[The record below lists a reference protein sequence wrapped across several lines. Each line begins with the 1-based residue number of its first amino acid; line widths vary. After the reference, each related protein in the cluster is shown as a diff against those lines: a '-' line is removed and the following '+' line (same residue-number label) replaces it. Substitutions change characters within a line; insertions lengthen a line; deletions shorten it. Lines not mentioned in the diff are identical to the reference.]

1 MSYQINRFD
10 GTPFITVQD
19 GTLDSTLNLKL
30 VGKNYAGYGEIQNEN
45 FLFLLENFASA
56 NPPAKA
62 ISGQVWYDSGTKK
75 LKFYDGTKFR
85 TTGGA
90 EVASTPPTGLTTG
103 DFWFD
108 TNTAQLKAWNGTD
121 FTLIGPQGTPT
132 GGKTQMVSELVKEA
146 GTTTTYPVI
155 KAYVGDTVMAV
166 FSKQAFTPDS
176 NYLDQTAFPAVKQ
189 GVTLRNALTTT
200 GVSSG
205 SDNFFWGTAA
215 DSSRLGGFPA
225 SAYVKTTDSIF
236 NTTVAFGDAGFTVG
250 DAPNPRLKVFIDG
263 AQGPVIENLVGST
276 ITLRITS
283 SGVAYNMA
291 KIDQDSIYPG
301 QNEQYDLGKSSFKW
315 DNVFAKTVIANTQGV
330 HTGNVVG
337 DLKGNINAADNTVA
351 YNATTKTFYGTFN
364 GVLVGSQASV
374 QGTLDGTVTNSL
386 RLGNKLPEVAATPD
400 TVPVRTTGGAIN
412 ATGFFGGPAEKADS
426 LKLSGTT
433 YLTASTSNTGDTI
446 AARNA
451 SGDITARFFIGT
463 ATSAQYA
470 DLAEKYLADAEY
482 VPGTV
487 VKVGGDA
494 EVTACEH
501 FADAVIGVVS
511 TAPAFKMNSELEGG
525 TYIALKG
532 RVPVRVFG
540 PVYKGNALMAHANG
554 CATATMDRGRP
565 FAVALET
572 NLEPGE
578 KLVEAVVL

>member
-10 GTPFITVQD
+10 GTPFVNVQD

-45 FLFLLENFASA
+45 FLFLLESFASA

-121 FTLIGPQGTPT
+121 FTLIGPQGTPI
-132 GGKTQMVSELVKEA
+132 GGKTQMVSELLKES

-166 FSKQAFTPDS
+166 FSKQEFTPDS
-176 NYLDQTAFPAVKQ
+176 NYLDQSAFPAIKQ

-205 SDNFFWGTAA
+205 TNNFFWGTAA

-225 SAYVKTTDSIF
+225 SSYVKTTDSVF

-250 DAPNPRLKVFIDG
+250 DQPNPRLRVFVDG
-263 AQGPVIENLVGST
+263 SQGPVIENLLGST
-276 ITLRITS
+276 ITLRVTA
-283 SGVAYNMA
+283 SGIPFNIAR
-291 KIDQDSIYPG
+291 IDQDSMAPG
-301 QNEQYDLGKSSFKW
+301 QNGQFDLGKSNFKW
-315 DNVFAKTVIANTQGV
+315 DRVFANTLIGNSQGV
-330 HTGNVVG
+330 HTGNVIG

-351 YNATTKTFYGTFN
+351 YNATTKTFFGTFN
-364 GVLVGSQASV
+364 GVLIGSNASV

-386 RLGNKLPEVAATPD
+386 RLGNKLPDVAATVD
-400 TVPVRTTGGAIN
+400 TVPVRTLAGAIN
-412 ATGFFGGPAEKADS
+412 ATGFNGGPAEKADA
-426 LKLSGTT
+426 LKLGAST
-433 YLTASTSNTGDTI
+433 YLSASTTNAGDTI
-446 AARNA
+446 AARSS

-487 VKVGGDA
+487 VKVGGDK
-494 EVTACEH
+494 EVTAAQH
-501 FADAVIGVVS
+501 IADVVIGVVS
-511 TAPAFKMNSELEGG
+511 TNPAYMMNSELEGG

-532 RVPVRVFG
+532 RVPVRVLG
-540 PVYKGNALMAHANG
+540 PVHKGSPLSATING
-554 CATATMDRGRP
+554 CATANMSPGRP

-572 NLEPGE
+572 NLDAGE
-578 KLVEAVVL
+578 KLVEAIVL

>member
-19 GTLDSTLNLKL
+19 GTLDSTTNIKL

-45 FLFLLENFASA
+45 FLFLLENFSSA

-132 GGKTQMVSELVKEA
+132 GGKTQMVSELVKES

-166 FSKQAFTPDS
+166 FSKQAFIPDA
-176 NYLDQTAFPAVKQ
+176 NYIDQTAFPAIKQ
-189 GVTLRNALTTT
+189 GVTLKNALTTT

-205 SDNFFWGTAA
+205 SNNFFWGTAA
-215 DSSRLGGFPA
+215 DSNRLGGFPA
-225 SAYVKTTDSIF
+225 SSFVKTTDSVF
-236 NTTVAFGDAGFTVG
+236 STSVAFGDTGFTVG
-250 DAPNPRLKVFIDG
+250 DAPTPRLKVFIDG
-263 AQGPVIENLVGST
+263 SAGPVIENLLGST
-276 ITLRITS
+276 ITMRITA
-283 SGVAYNMA
+283 SGVPFN
-291 KIDQDSIYPG
+291 ILRLDQDSAFPG
-301 QNEQYDLGKSSFKW
+301 QNEQYDLGKSSLKW
-315 DNVFAKTVIANTQGV
+315 DNVYAKTVIAATQGI

-351 YNATTKTFYGTFN
+351 YNATSKTFFGTFS
-364 GVLVGSQASV
+364 GTLVGSNASV
-374 QGTLDGTVTNSL
+374 TGVLDGTVTNSQK
-386 RLGNKLPEVAATPD
+386 LGNKLPDVNATVD
-400 TVPVRTTGGAIN
+400 TVPIRNSSGAIN
-412 ATGFFGGPAEKADS
+412 ASGFFGGPAEKADS
-426 LKLSGTT
+426 LKISGTT
-433 YLTASTSNTGDTI
+433 YITASTSNTANTI
-446 AARNA
+446 AARDT
-451 SGDITARFFIGT
+451 SGDLSARFFIGT

-482 VPGTV
+482 APGTV
-487 VKVGGDA
+487 IKVGGDK
-494 EVTACEH
+494 EVTATQNQ
-501 FADAVIGVVS
+501 ADIAFGVVS
-511 TAPAFKMNSELEGG
+511 TSPAYMMNSELVGG

-532 RVPVRVFG
+532 RVPVRVIG
-540 PVYKGNALMAHANG
+540 PVNKGNPLVGTVNG
-554 CATATMDRGRP
+554 CATAALTSERF
-565 FAVALET
+565 FAIALET
-572 NLEPGE
+572 DLSEGE
-578 KLVEAVVL
+578 KLLEAIIL

>member
-19 GTLDSTLNLKL
+19 GTLDSTLNIKL

-132 GGKTQMVSELVKEA
+132 GGKTQMVSELVKES

-155 KAYVGDTVMAV
+155 KAYVGDSIMAI
-166 FSKQAFTPDS
+166 FSEQAFTPDS
-176 NYLDQTAFPAVKQ
+176 NYLDQVAFPSIKQ
-189 GVTLRNALTTT
+189 GVTLRNATVN
-200 GVSSG
+200 GVTSG
-205 SDNFFWGTAA
+205 GNNFFWGTAA
-215 DSSRLGGFPA
+215 DSNRLGGFPA

-236 NTTVAFGDAGFTVG
+236 NTTVAFGDSGFTVG
-250 DAPNPRLKVFIDG
+250 DQPNPRLKVFVDG
-263 AQGPVIENLVGST
+263 SQGPVIENLVGST
-276 ITLRITS
+276 ITLRVTA
-283 SGVAYNMA
+283 SGVPFNLM
-291 KIDQDSIYPG
+291 KIDQDSAYPG
-301 QNEQYDLGKSSFKW
+301 QNEQFDLGKSNLKW
-315 DNVFAKTVIANTQGV
+315 DNVYAKTVVANTQGV

-351 YNATTKTFYGTFN
+351 FNATTKTFFGTFN

-386 RLGNKLPEVAATPD
+386 RLGNKLPDVNSVAD
-400 TVPVRTTGGAIN
+400 TVPVRSAGGIIN
-412 ATGFFGGPAEKADS
+412 ASGFNGGPAEKADT

-433 YLTASTSNTGDTI
+433 YLSADVNNTGNTI
-446 AARNA
+446 AARNP

-482 VPGTV
+482 APGTV
-487 VKVGGDA
+487 VKVGGDK
-494 EVTACEH
+494 EVTASQH
-501 FADAVIGVVS
+501 HADVVIGVVS
-511 TAPAFKMNSELEGG
+511 TNPAFKMNSELEGG

-532 RVPVRVFG
+532 RVPVRVIG
-540 PVYKGNALMAHANG
+540 PVNKGNPLTGTING
-554 CATATMDRGRP
+554 CASATMSQSRP

-572 NLEPGE
+572 NLDEGE
-578 KLVEAVVL
+578 KLVEAVIL

>member
-19 GTLDSTLNLKL
+19 GTLDSTLNIKL

-45 FLFLLENFASA
+45 FLFLLENFSSA

-132 GGKTQMVSELVKEA
+132 GGKTQMVSELVKES

-155 KAYVGDTVMAV
+155 KAYVGDTVTAV
-166 FSKQAFTPDS
+166 FSKQAFIPDA
-176 NYLDQTAFPAVKQ
+176 NYIDQTAFPTIKQ
-189 GVTLRNALTTT
+189 GVTLRSANSTT
-200 GVSSG
+200 GVTSAS
-205 SDNFFWGTAA
+205 NTFFWGTAA
-215 DSSRLGGFPA
+215 DSNRLGGFPA
-225 SAYVKTTDSIF
+225 SSYVKTTDSIF

-250 DAPNPRLKVFIDG
+250 DQPTPRLKVFVDG
-263 AQGPVIENLVGST
+263 AQGPVIENLLGST
-276 ITLRITS
+276 ITMRITA
-283 SGVAYNMA
+283 SGVPYN
-291 KIDQDSIYPG
+291 ILRLDQDSAFPG
-301 QNEQYDLGKSSFKW
+301 QNGQFDLGKSNLKW
-315 DNVFAKTVIANTQGV
+315 DNVFANNVISNTQGV

-351 YNATTKTFYGTFN
+351 YNATTKTFFGTFN
-364 GVLVGSQASV
+364 GVLVGSQATVSGV
-374 QGTLDGTVTNSL
+374 LDGTVSNAQ
-386 RLGNKLPEVAATPD
+386 RLANRLPDVNATID
-400 TVPVRTTGGAIN
+400 TVPIRNASGAIN
-412 ATGFFGGPAEKADS
+412 ASGFNGGPAEKADT

-433 YLTASTSNTGDTI
+433 YLSASVDNTGNTI

-451 SGDITARFFIGT
+451 SGDISARFFIGT

-482 VPGTV
+482 APGTV
-487 VKVGGDA
+487 VKVGGDQ
-494 EVTACEH
+494 EVTATQH
-501 FADAVIGVVS
+501 IADIAFGVVS
-511 TAPAFKMNSELEGG
+511 TAPAYMMNSELEGG

-532 RVPVRVFG
+532 RVPVRVIG
-540 PVYKGNALMAHANG
+540 QVHKGNPLVGTING
-554 CATATMDRGRP
+554 CATATMSPMRY
-565 FAVALET
+565 FAIALET
-572 NLEPGE
+572 NLDEGE
-578 KLVEAVVL
+578 KLVEAIVL